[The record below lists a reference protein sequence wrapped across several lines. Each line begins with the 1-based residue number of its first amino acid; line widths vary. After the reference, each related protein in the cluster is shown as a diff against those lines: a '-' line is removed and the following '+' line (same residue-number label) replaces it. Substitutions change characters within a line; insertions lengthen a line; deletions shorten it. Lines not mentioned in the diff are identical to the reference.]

1 MFSTFAN
8 SFQSFSFYENQFD
21 LLGKQYINPIARGG
35 IRRYFF
41 ILEDTTIVNNDT
53 TFTISYRPQAGKTF
67 SGLKGYLF
75 INSNGYAVEKVI
87 AEPYDDS
94 SGMQMRIVQE
104 YKFIDEKKWFPIN
117 KKQLEKASLWFLNY
131 GKWSLLLSWVPFVGD
146 PLTVVAG
153 VLRVPII
160 TFLIIVSIS
169 KILRYVI
176 VSLIALNLF

>member
-1 MFSTFAN
+1 MKEIEVFITLFLSSFISST
-8 SFQSFSFYENQFD
+8 
-21 LLGKQYINPIARGG
+21 
-35 IRRYFF
+35 
-41 ILEDTTIVNNDT
+41 ILPGHSEITLT
-53 TFTISYRPQAGKTF
+53 TFIFLNKYNIINLIFIASLGNILG
-67 SGLKGYLF
+67 SILNWYLGF
-75 INSNGYAVEKVI
+75 HFV
-87 AEPYDDS
+87 
-94 SGMQMRIVQE
+94 
-104 YKFIDEKKWFPIN
+104 KFKEKKWFPIN

-131 GKWSLLLSWVPFVGD
+131 GKWSLFLSWVPFVGD